1 MRITAT
7 KVGFKSV
14 VALIHVSDVERSID
28 FYQRLGF
35 ELGNE
40 PLRNSQGVAT
50 FAWLHRGQTSQ
61 IMLTLTGR
69 PLNPGAQDVM
79 FYLYVDD
86 MPAYRQVLIERGV
99 TVGEVTHP
107 FWSPNGEVRI
117 DDPDGWSWDGCC
129 GSCIGSGRVFS
140 ELEARHLQHPCERT
154 RRRRSCLPTSR
165 PSENACP
172 AQQPVAGSKESRMQ

>member
-107 FWSPNGEVRI
+107 FWSPNGEFRI
-117 DDPDGWSWDGCC
+117 DDPDGWSWQVC
-129 GSCIGSGRVFS
+129 
-140 ELEARHLQHPCERT
+140 
-154 RRRRSCLPTSR
+154 
-165 PSENACP
+165 
-172 AQQPVAGSKESRMQ
+172 